1 MPTVDIYPNHVFNND
16 WTVVGTGTA
25 SEVLLDNDYYN
36 YLKSDTDTEYF
47 EMDFYPPLDSDG
59 LNIDT
64 ITSIQ
69 VHMWGDMSAR
79 GASSTVTCDYRNS
92 SGVIINSYTEDI
104 VISTAG
110 AHTDYP
116 FTARTTSDGS
126 NAWKDDDS
134 GGDGQVDDL
143 RFRVTMDTTDTGG
156 AYTLITQ
163 MYLTVTYETLPT
175 PTYPS
180 DDNVIL
186 KNGLIELKNVL
197 TIIK

>member
-1 MPTVDIYPNHVFNND
+1 MPTVDIFPDGIINND

-25 SEVLLDNDYYN
+25 DVVLLDNDYSN

-47 EMDFYPPLDSDG
+47 EMTLGALDSDG

-69 VHMWGDMSAR
+69 VHLWSDHSAR
-79 GASSTVTCDYRNS
+79 GSSSTVTCDYRNS
-92 SGVIINSYTEDI
+92 SGVIINSYTENI
-104 VISTAG
+104 VISTGG

-143 RFRVTMDTTDTGG
+143 RFRVTMDTADMDG

-163 MYLTVTYETLPT
+163 MYLTVTYIEVVINPYT
-175 PTYPS
+175 S

-186 KNGLIELKNVL
+186 KNGLTELKNGQL
-197 TIIK
+197 TIK

>member
-1 MPTVDIYPNHVFNND
+1 MPTVDIYPDNTIDND

-25 SEVLLDNDYYN
+25 DVVLLDMDYSN

-47 EMDFYPPLDSDG
+47 EMTLGALDSDG

-104 VISTAG
+104 VISTVG

-126 NAWKDDDS
+126 NAWKDDGS

-163 MYLTVTYETLPT
+163 MYLTVTYTLPPT

-186 KNGLIELKNVL
+186 KNGLTELKNGQL
-197 TIIK
+197 TIK

>member
-1 MPTVDIYPNHVFNND
+1 MPTVDIFPDGIINND

-25 SEVLLDNDYYN
+25 SEVLLDNDYSN

-47 EMDFYPPLDSDG
+47 EMTLGALDSDA

-79 GASSTVTCDYRNS
+79 GASSTVTCTYRNS
-92 SGVIINSYTEDI
+92 SGVIINSYAEDI
-104 VISTAG
+104 VISTVG

-126 NAWKDDDS
+126 ALWDDD
-134 GGDGQVDDL
+134 DIEDM
-143 RFRVTMDTTDTGG
+143 RFRVTMDTADTGG
-156 AYTLITQ
+156 AYTWITQ
-163 MYLTVTYETLPT
+163 MYLTVTYTLPPT

-186 KNGLIELKNVL
+186 KNGLIELKNGL

>member
-1 MPTVDIYPNHVFNND
+1 MATVVLWPNGVVSND
-16 WTVVGTGTA
+16 WTIVGTGTA
-25 SEVLLDNDYYN
+25 DAVLLDMDYSN

-47 EMDFYPPLDSDG
+47 EMTLGALDSDA

-69 VHMWGDMSAR
+69 VHMWGDHGAR

-92 SGVIINSYTEDI
+92 SGIINSYTEDI
-104 VISTAG
+104 ALSTTG
-110 AHTDYP
+110 ASHDTP

-126 NAWKDDDS
+126 DLWEDDDIE
-134 GGDGQVDDL
+134 DM
-143 RFRVTMDTTDTGG
+143 RFRVTMDTADAGG
-156 AYTLITQ
+156 TYTWITH
-163 MYLTVTYETLPT
+163 MYLTVTYTLPST

-186 KNGLIELKNVL
+186 KNGLTELKNGL

>member
-1 MPTVDIYPNHVFNND
+1 MPTVDIFPDGIINND

-25 SEVLLDNDYYN
+25 DVVLLDNDYSN

-47 EMDFYPPLDSDG
+47 EMTLGALDSDG

-69 VHMWGDMSAR
+69 VHMWGDMGAR

-92 SGVIINSYTEDI
+92 SGIINSYGEDI

-110 AHTDYP
+110 AYTDYP

-126 NAWKDDDS
+126 ALWDDD
-134 GGDGQVDDL
+134 DIEDM
-143 RFRVTMDTTDTGG
+143 RFRVTLDTADTGG
-156 AYTLITQ
+156 AFTLITQ
-163 MYLTVTYETLPT
+163 MYLTVTYTEVAT

-186 KNGLIELKNVL
+186 KNGLTELKNGQL
-197 TIIK
+197 TIK

>member
-1 MPTVDIYPNHVFNND
+1 MPTVDIFPDAIINND

-25 SEVLLDNDYYN
+25 DVVLLDDDFSN
-36 YLKSDTDTEYF
+36 YLKSDTNTEYF
-47 EMDFYPPLDSDG
+47 EMTLGALDSVA

-110 AHTDYP
+110 AITDYP

-156 AYTLITQ
+156 ADTLITQ
-163 MYLTVTYETLPT
+163 MYLTVTYIEVAINPYT
-175 PTYPS
+175 S

-186 KNGLIELKNVL
+186 KNGLTELKNGQL
-197 TIIK
+197 TIK

>member
-1 MPTVDIYPNHVFNND
+1 MPTVDIFPDAIINND

-25 SEVLLDNDYYN
+25 DVVLLDNDYSN
-36 YLKSDTDTEYF
+36 YLKTDHVDYYF
-47 EMDFYPPLDSDG
+47 EMRLGALDSVG

-69 VHMWGDMSAR
+69 VHMWGDHGAR

-92 SGVIINSYTEDI
+92 SGIINSYGEDI

-110 AHTDYP
+110 AYTDYP

-126 NAWKDDDS
+126 ALWDDD
-134 GGDGQVDDL
+134 DIEDM
-143 RFRVTMDTTDTGG
+143 RFRVTLDTADTGG

>member
-1 MPTVDIYPNHVFNND
+1 MPTVDIFPNHVFNND

-25 SEVLLDNDYYN
+25 DVVLLDNDYSN

-47 EMDFYPPLDSDG
+47 EMTLGALDSDG

-69 VHMWGDMSAR
+69 VHMWGDMSGR

-92 SGVIINSYTEDI
+92 SGIINSYGEDI

-110 AHTDYP
+110 AYTDYP

-126 NAWKDDDS
+126 ALWDDD
-134 GGDGQVDDL
+134 DIEDM

-163 MYLTVTYETLPT
+163 MYLTVTYTLPST

-186 KNGLIELKNVL
+186 KNGLTELKNGQL
-197 TIIK
+197 TIK

>member
-1 MPTVDIYPNHVFNND
+1 MPTVDMYPDNTINND
-16 WTVVGTGTA
+16 WTVVGSFNPHT
-25 SEVLLDNDYYN
+25 SLVDNDYWN

-47 EMDFYPPLDSDG
+47 EMTLGALDSDG

-69 VHMWGDMSAR
+69 VHMWGDMGAR

-92 SGVIINSYTEDI
+92 SGIINSYTEDI
-104 VISTAG
+104 ALSTTG
-110 AHTDYP
+110 ASHDTP

-126 NAWKDDDS
+126 ALWDDD
-134 GGDGQVDDL
+134 DIEDM
-143 RFRVTMDTTDTGG
+143 RFRVTLDTADTGG
-156 AYTLITQ
+156 AFTLITQ
-163 MYLTVTYETLPT
+163 MYLTVTYTEVAT

-186 KNGLIELKNVL
+186 KNGLTELKNGQL
-197 TIIK
+197 TIK

>member
-1 MPTVDIYPNHVFNND
+1 MPTVDIFPDAIINND

-25 SEVLLDNDYYN
+25 DVVLLDNDFSN
-36 YLKSDTDTEYF
+36 YLKSDTNTEYF
-47 EMDFYPPLDSDG
+47 EMRLGALDSVG

-69 VHMWGDMSAR
+69 VHMWGDHGAR

-92 SGVIINSYTEDI
+92 SGIINSYTEDI
-104 VISTAG
+104 ALSTTG
-110 AHTDYP
+110 ASHDTP

-126 NAWKDDDS
+126 ALWDDD
-134 GGDGQVDDL
+134 DIEDM

-156 AYTLITQ
+156 AYTWITQ
-163 MYLTVTYETLPT
+163 MYLTVTYTLPST

-186 KNGLIELKNVL
+186 KNGLTELKNGKL
-197 TIIK
+197 SIK

>member
-1 MPTVDIYPNHVFNND
+1 MPTVDIFPDGIINND

-25 SEVLLDNDYYN
+25 DVVLLDNDYYN

-47 EMDFYPPLDSDG
+47 EMTLGALDSVA

-156 AYTLITQ
+156 AYTWITQ
-163 MYLTVTYETLPT
+163 MYLTVTYTLPST
-175 PTYPS
+175 STYPS

-186 KNGLIELKNVL
+186 KNGLTELKNGQL
-197 TIIK
+197 TIK

>member
-1 MPTVDIYPNHVFNND
+1 MPTVDIFPDGIINND

-25 SEVLLDNDYYN
+25 DVVLLDDDFSN
-36 YLKSDTDTEYF
+36 YLKSDTNTEYF
-47 EMDFYPPLDSDG
+47 EMTLGALDSVG

-69 VHMWGDMSAR
+69 VHMWGDMGAR

-104 VISTAG
+104 VISTVG
-110 AHTDYP
+110 ALTDYP

-126 NAWKDDDS
+126 NAWKDDGS

-143 RFRVTMDTTDTGG
+143 RFRVTMDTADTGG
-156 AYTLITQ
+156 ADTLITQ
-163 MYLTVTYETLPT
+163 MYLTVTYTLPPT

-186 KNGLIELKNVL
+186 KNGLTELKNGL